1 MYRLK
6 RLLLFISIGINIYLI
21 TQLSSENI
29 DQKPRW
35 HPFELNPN
43 LTLKSLVDEGYK
55 FGAMPCGQV
64 QYFKTIGDTT
74 IQYEV
79 GIDCHSYNKKFK
91 WLHEMLDMGS
101 RYSNKEI
108 SKDDPFYP
116 FDYQHVKNCYQGIN
130 LRYFCFEMI
139 EPNREE
145 IKKFIESK
153 HGHIVYEDW
162 NEDGSGAIRVY
173 NSKDRLYF
181 YCAITEESFFD
192 GRKEESYWQF
202 SIASEMPFL
211 DTNRMRF
218 EEERKRKRDEYWEW

>member
-1 MYRLK
+1 MHNLK
-6 RLLLFISIGINIYLI
+6 RFLFLISIGANIYFI
-21 TQLSSENI
+21 AQTRTQKI
-29 DQKPRW
+29 DQKPSW

-74 IQYEV
+74 IQYELD
-79 GIDCHSYNKKFK
+79 IDCHSYNKKFK
-91 WLHEMLDMGS
+91 WLHEMLGMGS
-101 RYSNKEI
+101 RYSDKEI

-116 FDYQHVKNCYQGIN
+116 FDYQHIKNCYQGIN
-130 LRYFCFEMI
+130 LRFFYFKMD

-145 IKKFIESK
+145 IVKFTENK
-153 HGHIVYEDW
+153 NCQIVFENW

-173 NSKDRLYF
+173 NRKNRLHF
-181 YCAITEESFFD
+181 HCTITEESFFD

-202 SIASEMPFL
+202 FIASEMPFL
-211 DTNRMRF
+211 DTKRMRF
-218 EEERKRKRDEYWEW
+218 EEERKKSRDEYWEW